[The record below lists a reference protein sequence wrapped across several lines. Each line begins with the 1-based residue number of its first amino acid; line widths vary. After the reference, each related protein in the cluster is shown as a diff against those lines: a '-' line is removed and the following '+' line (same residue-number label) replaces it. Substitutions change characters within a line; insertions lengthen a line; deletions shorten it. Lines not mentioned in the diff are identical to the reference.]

1 MMLSM
6 INVCFKKAI
15 DLNNLMVKKFYIIF
29 FLLILISGLQ
39 IVFLD
44 KVDAA
49 CRCVCVNGQ
58 KQNLCSSTLDIP
70 QPCFG
75 LCPLTSP
82 SIKPL
87 EPLKLKPLGTT
98 SCTMKQVWNSWTNS
112 YQWQRVCR

>member
-1 MMLSM
+1 MLFT
-6 INVCFKKAI
+6 INACFKKVI
-15 DLNNLMVKKFYIIF
+15 SPSNFFMKKLYIVF
-29 FLLILISGLQ
+29 FVALLISGTQ
-39 IVFLD
+39 VIFP
-44 KVDAA
+44 KNTEAA

-58 KQNLCSSTLDIP
+58 KQNLCTSTLDIP
-70 QPCFG
+70 QACFG